1 MSTGW
6 LLTGE
11 PGTAKIE
18 VHRSFNTLNKKQ
30 KRVAQSVCV
39 AQSVVSH
46 LVCFVQ
52 SVLPWSLPVWAGLLW
67 WTLGWEQ
74 RTSPAPGELGSP
86 LGKGC
91 QGSGHRWSAQRAP
104 LSDWEM
110 PGHSWESEGVVGMR
124 KITPCP
130 LKCTIKFVTGGR
142 SQTWKR
148 GVHVG
153 SWSRGRPAAFVSWRP
168 ARWAWP
174 LRTGLSSR
182 MNLCRAPP
190 ATVPLW

>member
-1 MSTGW
+1 MCGAKCRLTPGVFCAKRASLITASLGWTAVVDTGVGAEEVSSSRG
-6 LLTGE
+6 TGE
-11 PGTAKIE
+11 PSRERLSGVWTPLECAE
-18 VHRSFNTLNKKQ
+18 STPEWLGDAGALLRVRRSCWNEKNHT
-30 KRVAQSVCV
+30 R
-39 AQSVVSH
+39 
-46 LVCFVQ
+46 
-52 SVLPWSLPVWAGLLW
+52 
-67 WTLGWEQ
+67 
-74 RTSPAPGELGSP
+74 
-86 LGKGC
+86 
-91 QGSGHRWSAQRAP
+91 
-104 LSDWEM
+104 
-110 PGHSWESEGVVGMR
+110 
-124 KITPCP
+124 P

-174 LRTGLSSR
+174 PRTGLSSR